1 MILGAVKLEPIC
13 FTVTRADDFFFE
25 ISGNKM
31 DHFCTGEGVVF
42 GANGFQ
48 RRTLVHKS
56 DLLLLGSAKQILSLL
71 GKPLGHCLRS
81 FRRILNNPCSLELG

>member
-1 MILGAVKLEPIC
+1 
-13 FTVTRADDFFFE
+13 
-25 ISGNKM
+25 M
-31 DHFCTGEGVVF
+31 DHFCTGEVFVF

-48 RRTLVHKS
+48 RRTRVHKS

-81 FRRILNNPCSLELG
+81 FRRILNNLYSLELG